1 MEVTMKLKRILSG
14 ALVAVMMVSTMAV
27 ASAATPKKA
36 AKDFSDYDKDA
47 WYAEAVS
54 AAVDNDLLQGT
65 DKGKLNPQGDLTR
78 AEMAAITNR
87 AFGTYVKAN
96 VSKFKDVSKSAWYY
110 KDIQMA
116 YWMGT
121 YQGTSSKTMAPDKPI
136 SRQEVM
142 TVVARA
148 LQLDLERYEDT
159 SLVKFGDQEEV
170 SDWALPYVKAMVGAG
185 YIKGRNTGL
194 DPLDNVT
201 RAEFCQIF
209 RNIIK
214 EYIVDGDE
222 YTGDRKGNLLVRTD
236 NVVLKDMTIDGDL
249 ILGCGIADGKV
260 TLNNVT
266 VTGRVIVWGGGT
278 EAVYMN
284 NGTNMPELIVCR
296 VDAAVK
302 VIYDK
307 DSTLAV
313 HDQIDV
319 TITERANKYKET
331 EVIFYD
337 ISDILEEQENLNDIV
352 NQSRIS
358 VTVPAHLYAVLGETE
373 VHTMFSNDSEADTYK
388 IELRQ
393 KNSEDLICDTIELS
407 AGEICPEIELYEALE
422 LGDYPCVA
430 TVTALRDG
438 EIFGTLEIVLTL
450 HVANMWS
457 TGG

>member
-1 MEVTMKLKRILSG
+1 MKLKRILSG
-14 ALVAVMMVSTMAV
+14 ALVAVMMISSISF
-27 ASAATPKKA
+27 ASAATVKKTA
-36 AKDFSDYDKDA
+36 ADFPDYDKDA

-121 YQGTSSKTMAPDKPI
+121 YQGTSSKTMTPDKPI

-159 SLVKFGDQEEV
+159 SLVKFGDQDEV

-209 RNIIK
+209 HNIIK

-222 YTGDRKGNLLVRTD
+222 YTGDWKGNLLVRTD

>member
-1 MEVTMKLKRILSG
+1 
-14 ALVAVMMVSTMAV
+14 
-27 ASAATPKKA
+27 
-36 AKDFSDYDKDA
+36 
-47 WYAEAVS
+47 
-54 AAVDNDLLQGT
+54 
-65 DKGKLNPQGDLTR
+65 
-78 AEMAAITNR
+78 
-87 AFGTYVKAN
+87 
-96 VSKFKDVSKSAWYY
+96 
-110 KDIQMA
+110 
-116 YWMGT
+116 
-121 YQGTSSKTMAPDKPI
+121 
-136 SRQEVM
+136 
-142 TVVARA
+142 
-148 LQLDLERYEDT
+148 
-159 SLVKFGDQEEV
+159 
-170 SDWALPYVKAMVGAG
+170 MVGAG

-209 RNIIK
+209 HNIIQ
-214 EYIVDGDE
+214 EYIVDGGD
-222 YTGDRKGNLLVRTD
+222 YTGNRKGNLLVRTD
-236 NVVLKDMTIDGDL
+236 DVELHDMTIDGDL

-260 TLNNVT
+260 TLDNVT

-296 VDAAVK
+296 VDDAVK

-352 NQSRIS
+352 NQNQIS

-393 KNSEDLICDTIELS
+393 KGQEELICDAIELS
-407 AGEICPEIELYEALE
+407 AGEICPAIEMYETME

-438 EIFGTLEIVLTL
+438 EVFGTLEIVLTL

>member
-1 MEVTMKLKRILSG
+1 MKLKQILSG
-14 ALVAVMMVSTMAV
+14 APVAVMMISTVSF
-27 ASAATPKKA
+27 ASAATVKKTA
-36 AKDFSDYDKDA
+36 ADFPDYDKDA

-65 DKGKLNPQGDLTR
+65 NKGKLNPQGDLTR

-96 VSKFKDVSKSAWYY
+96 ISKFKDVSKSAWYY

-116 YWMGT
+116 YWVGP

-159 SLVKFGDQEEV
+159 SLVKFGDGDEV

-201 RAEFCQIF
+201 RSEFCQIF
-209 RNIIK
+209 HNIIK
-214 EYIVDGDE
+214 EYIVDGGS
-222 YTGDRKGNLLVRTD
+222 YTGDRKGNLLIRTD
-236 NVVLKDMTIDGDL
+236 DVELHDMTIDGDL

-284 NGTNMPELIVCR
+284 NGSNMPELIVCR
-296 VDAAVK
+296 VDDAVK

-307 DSTLAV
+307 DSTMAV
-313 HDQIDV
+313 HDKIAV
-319 TITERANKYKET
+319 EITERADKYKET

-337 ISDILEEQENLNDIV
+337 ISDILEELENLNGIV
-352 NQSRIS
+352 DQNQIS

-373 VHTMFSNDSEADTYK
+373 VHTLFSNDSEADTYK

-393 KNSEDLICDTIELS
+393 KNSEDLLCDAVELS
-407 AGEICPEIELYEALE
+407 AGEICPEIELYKAME
-422 LGDYPCVA
+422 LGNYPCVA

-438 EIFGTLEIVLTL
+438 EVFGTLEIVLTL